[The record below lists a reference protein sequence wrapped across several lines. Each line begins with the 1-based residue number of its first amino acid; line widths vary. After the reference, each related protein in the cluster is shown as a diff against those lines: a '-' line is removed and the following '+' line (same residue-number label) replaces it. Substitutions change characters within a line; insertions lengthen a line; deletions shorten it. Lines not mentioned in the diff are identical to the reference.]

1 MLPGPGRAE
10 PAVADAFVR
19 HAAAP
24 AVRERPAGG
33 DGPVAPPVL
42 TLPWRGEFDRRAR
55 RAGDVRLVEREDE
68 IAVLRRGIRGAV
80 AGRSGRVVVVG
91 PRGAGSSAL
100 LAAAVRE
107 ARVAGMITAFA
118 RCTPAE
124 STVHRG
130 VINQLSA
137 DIAGAGCRL
146 DSGTRTCG
154 RALAERTIP
163 TLCGDFVGVA
173 SQGPLLIA
181 VDDAQWSDPGSR
193 AWLEAMEHRLQQAP
207 ILLVR
212 TVMQTGQRPV
222 AARADGVDTVVVR
235 PLTEDGLRQL
245 VADRFPGTR
254 TDARFVAGLHLATGG
269 KPALVAPVLE
279 RLSALGHEPV
289 AECLPAVTAHLTDLR
304 DADLAVSI
312 AALPADALN
321 LLRAIAMCRGLLDFE
336 LVTTLAGPL
345 AGSAE
350 AALRMLSG
358 FGLVLAGP
366 EPRVTD
372 DVTADAALGTLDS
385 AARGALA
392 ARAAELA
399 YRAAVPDDQLAELL
413 TRIRP
418 IGTTWAVAT
427 LRRAADQRRATGDQ
441 RGAARLLTR
450 ALREPVSQAERRK
463 LMLGLALAEVADEP
477 ELSDLRLQRVLLD
490 AGPEVSGAVLL
501 EAADQLLSRG
511 DTRTAYR
518 AIAATWH
525 RRNAFDAGTSALAA
539 LGRLAQED
547 SVSGPVVPTPVFA
560 APVAEPGPLDP
571 ARAVTIAA
579 ELAGRGHDLGRAREL
594 ARSAL
599 APRSG
604 KLPCSLRIQAAW
616 VLFCTDDLTEAVLGL
631 TDVLQDAGRVGA
643 RAAAANALLLQARC
657 ELRRGNLG
665 QAEAD
670 LEAAEL
676 RLPERAWHA
685 RAVSRLHAVRA
696 EFALAGVRLDEA
708 EKAVAEPL
716 PAGVEDGMAAG
727 HFLLQRGT
735 VRLAAGDPA
744 AALDDFRAAGRGTRG
759 RREGNPVDLP
769 WRTGVALALSRL
781 GEPGAAAAV
790 AREALTRA
798 ENWGAPSGRGTAC
811 LHLAEVFG
819 GAESRGLLERA
830 VTLLEAT
837 PLQVQFLTAVTDL
850 AGACLDDGDP
860 AEAASLLSRV
870 STLRP
875 LLLPAGLVAKIR
887 DVTGRLTRGTT
898 ENTAAPAAGDPV
910 GSLSEEE
917 ASIAALAAAG
927 RSNPEIARAL
937 RLSSRLVEL
946 RLTRIYRKLTVTGR
960 RQLTELMS
968 PDSAAS

>member
-1 MLPGPGRAE
+1 MPGPGRAE
-10 PAVADAFVR
+10 PAMADALVR
-19 HAAAP
+19 PVAAP
-24 AVRERPAGG
+24 AVRDRPAGG
-33 DGPVAPPVL
+33 DGPAAPSVL
-42 TLPWRGEFDRRAR
+42 TLPWRGEFERRAR
-55 RAGDVRLVEREDE
+55 RAGNVRLVEREDE

-154 RALAERTIP
+154 RTQTERTIP

-181 VDDAQWSDPGSR
+181 VDDSQWSDPGSR

-212 TVMQTGQRPV
+212 AVMQAGHRPLAV
-222 AARADGVDTVVVR
+222 RADGVDTVVVR

-254 TDARFVAGLHLATGG
+254 PDARFAAGLHLATGG

-279 RLSALGHEPV
+279 RLSAAGLEPV
-289 AECLPAVTAHLTDLR
+289 AERLPAVIAHLADLR

-312 AALPADALN
+312 AALPADALH
-321 LLRAIAMCRGLLDFE
+321 LLRAIAICRGLLDFE

-345 AGSAE
+345 TGSAE
-350 AALRMLSG
+350 VALRMLSG
-358 FGLVLAGP
+358 FGLVFGGA
-366 EPRVTD
+366 EPKVAD
-372 DVTADAALGTLDS
+372 DVTADAALGTLNS
-385 AARGALA
+385 AERAALA
-392 ARAAELA
+392 TRAAELA

-413 TRIRP
+413 TTIRP

-427 LRRAADQRRATGDQ
+427 LRRAAEQRRAVGD
-441 RGAARLLTR
+441 RHGAARLLTR

-463 LMLGLALAEVADEP
+463 LMLGLALAEVADQP

-501 EAADQLLSRG
+501 DAADHLLSRG
-511 DTRTAYR
+511 DTRTAHR
-518 AIAATWH
+518 AIAATW
-525 RRNAFDAGTSALAA
+525 RRRSAFDAGTSALAA
-539 LGRLAQED
+539 LGWLAQED
-547 SVSGPVVPTPVFA
+547 SVAGPVVPTPVFGAPA
-560 APVAEPGPLDP
+560 AQPGPPDA
-571 ARAVTIAA
+571 ARAATIAS
-579 ELAGRGHDLGRAREL
+579 ELAGRGREFDRAREL
-594 ARSAL
+594 ARLAL

-604 KLPCSLRIQAAW
+604 KLPSSLRIQASW

-631 TDVLQDAGRVGA
+631 TDVLQDATRVGA
-643 RAAAANALLLQARC
+643 RAAAANALLMRARC

-670 LEAAEL
+670 IEAAET
-676 RLPERAWHA
+676 RLPEAAWHP
-685 RAVSRLHAVRA
+685 RSVSRLLAVRA
-696 EFALAGVRLDEA
+696 EFALAGLRLDEA
-708 EKAVAEPL
+708 EKAVADPL
-716 PAGVEDGMAAG
+716 PAGAEDGMAAAY
-727 HFLLQRGT
+727 FLVQRGA
-735 VRLAAGDPA
+735 VRLAGGEPA
-744 AALDDFRAAGRGTRG
+744 AALEDFRAAGRGTRA

-769 WRTGVALALSRL
+769 WRTGVAIALARL
-781 GEPGAAAAV
+781 GEPAAAAEI
-790 AREALTRA
+790 AREALARA
-798 ENWGAPSGRGTAC
+798 ETWGASSGRGTAN
-811 LHLAEVFG
+811 LYLAEVFG
-819 GAESRGLLERA
+819 GAETRARLEAAVALLEGS
-830 VTLLEAT
+830 
-837 PLQVQFLTAVTDL
+837 PLRVQFLTAVTDL

-860 AEAASLLSRV
+860 VEAAALLGRV
-870 STLRP
+870 STIRP

-887 DVTGRLTRGTT
+887 DVTGRLTRSTG
-898 ENTAAPAAGDPV
+898 TAAVEPVAGDPV

-927 RSNPEIARAL
+927 HSNSEIARSL
-937 RLSSRLVEL
+937 RLSGRLVEL